1 LGRVLV
7 PLRGVFNRLGA
18 IVTWDPGSQTVMAA
32 RGDTSIVLRIG
43 DTQAHIN
50 GQPTLMDVPALLVG
64 GRTMVPLR
72 FISQALGSQVSWD
85 AASSTVQIA
94 SQPSGLPPSQAYPA
108 PAPSAVASPISG
120 TLLGVKA
127 DAPSGEIQVLVGA
140 AVHTYKVTP
149 ATTISRINVANNA
162 GGSEALSALRA
173 GDLVQVT
180 ADPNGVAQSIH
191 ATFREVAGRIIAVTG
206 DGV

>member
-1 LGRVLV
+1 MNRGCVAPGWAALLVVDLVLVLAAGGAGVAQAQTETQAVTPAPYVRVLVDGQPVSFDVPPVVALGRVLV

-85 AASSTVQIA
+85 AASTTVQIA
-94 SQPSGLPPSQAYPA
+94 AQPLSLPPSQTYP
-108 PAPSAVASPISG
+108 S
-120 TLLGVKA
+120 
-127 DAPSGEIQVLVGA
+127 
-140 AVHTYKVTP
+140 
-149 ATTISRINVANNA
+149 
-162 GGSEALSALRA
+162 
-173 GDLVQVT
+173 
-180 ADPNGVAQSIH
+180 
-191 ATFREVAGRIIAVTG
+191 
-206 DGV
+206 